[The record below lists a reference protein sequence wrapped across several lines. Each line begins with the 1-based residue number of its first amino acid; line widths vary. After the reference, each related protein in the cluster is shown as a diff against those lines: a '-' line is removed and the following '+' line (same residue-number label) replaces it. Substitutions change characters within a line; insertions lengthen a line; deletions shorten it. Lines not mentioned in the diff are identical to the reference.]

1 MRFSN
6 ENYNGFKDN
15 TESQQSEIESTINH
29 TKSELNNLQSEVL
42 WRNSFN
48 NVEKINQNV
57 INDIKTIIN
66 ESNLSNNNQYFYLPN
81 FKESLIDY
89 ISKWKLNTKENM
101 MLEFQLYNL
110 AKQPQN
116 WKLKY
121 LMDHSKEP
129 LSLVIKKINEKSD
142 VVELFNKHSQY
153 DHIINKYANE
163 NDVDPLLIKSIIY
176 QESKFNTN
184 ARSWAGA
191 WGLMQLTPITIKE
204 IERTWNIKV
213 KDVYNPEQN
222 IMWGVKYISQLIKQF
237 SWNIRIAL
245 AAYNAGPW
253 NVRKYWNTIPP
264 FKETKNYV
272 KKIMNMYNT
281 IKS

>member
-1 MRFSN
+1 MKFSN

-48 NVEKINQNV
+48 NVEKIDQNV

-163 NDVDPLLIKSIIY
+163 NEVDPLLIKSIIY

>member
-1 MRFSN
+1 MKFSN

-48 NVEKINQNV
+48 NIEKIDQNV

-163 NDVDPLLIKSIIY
+163 NEVDPLLIKSIIY

>member
-48 NVEKINQNV
+48 NVEKIDQNV

-81 FKESLIDY
+81 FKESLVDY

-163 NDVDPLLIKSIIY
+163 NEVDPLLIKSIIY

-245 AAYNAGPW
+245 AAYNTGPW

>member
-48 NVEKINQNV
+48 NVEKIDQNV

-264 FKETKNYV
+264 FKETKTYV

>member
-1 MRFSN
+1 MRSSN
-6 ENYNGFKDN
+6 ENYNGFKDK
-15 TESQQSEIESTINH
+15 TESQQSEIESIISH

-42 WRNSFN
+42 WRNGFN
-48 NVEKINQNV
+48 NVEKIDQNV
-57 INDIKTIIN
+57 INGIKTIIN
-66 ESNLSNNNQYFYLPN
+66 ESNLSNNNQYLNIPN
-81 FKESLIDY
+81 FKESLVDY

-129 LSLVIKKINEKSD
+129 LSLVIKKINEKSG

-163 NDVDPLLIKSIIY
+163 NEVDPLLIKSIIY

>member
-48 NVEKINQNV
+48 NVEKIDQNV